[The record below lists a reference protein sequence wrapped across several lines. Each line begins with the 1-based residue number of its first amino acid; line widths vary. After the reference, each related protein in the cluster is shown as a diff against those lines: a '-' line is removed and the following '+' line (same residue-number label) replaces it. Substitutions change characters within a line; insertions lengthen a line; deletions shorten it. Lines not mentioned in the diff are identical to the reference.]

1 LIQYINILTREG
13 KSLLFRNYGS
23 SDVDRDLL
31 AGFLNAFSGFMKE
44 GSQSE
49 IKSTTTDEFKYYNS
63 IIDEI
68 IIVVCTDLED
78 DETTINSKIT
88 TIRVKF
94 MEKFGEILKS
104 CKWTGN
110 RAIFV
115 SFEKEIDD
123 IILGAIKVSIIGMG
137 GSGKSDLIRLIC
149 GKEIDLEYIPT
160 INVDLTPFDGEGLD
174 FSRSIILWDFAGQ
187 SNFRSLWKSLLGNTD
202 IALLVLD
209 STFENINYM
218 KDIIRDIL
226 DKHYK
231 DVLVIGIAMNQD
243 MPNRL
248 TPQFCERILSGA
260 GIEPPIKVHGMIATN
275 HAYRE
280 KILAILRDATNKISN
295 GFKPSYE
302 IKLQTQFND
311 KASQEFDKTDEP
323 YRIKKVREKEEKIM
337 ESKSV
342 SGVIPLDG
350 KTIASS
356 IGKNKKEEKAL
367 EATYKH
373 FYEFRQYYSIND
385 LKGAV
390 IGRDILVLTSKSKFQ
405 SIIALVYA
413 FVILYVNWF
422 VWFFMPST
430 INFELSSTV
439 IVYKLF
445 DLEITQLGMWI
456 ILIIVMVILDGI
468 CVRLIALVLYLRNYF
483 IVLDSQGI
491 YYKKIGKP
499 RFLDWADMSKIIATM
514 KYFKLNPASPTDM
527 VVDIHMKSRGKV
539 RFRSGNYRFNG
550 DLWDIPIFPEY
561 SGTQHFESFAII
573 FKSFNYRFGYGECP
587 FFYDDMWRN
596 YQKS

>member
-1 LIQYINILTREG
+1 MNPFNFLDLAIFIA
-13 KSLLFRNYGS
+13 S
-23 SDVDRDLL
+23 SDVTCSSSIADEYS
-31 AGFLNAFSGFMKE
+31 SG
-44 GSQSE
+44 
-49 IKSTTTDEFKYYNS
+49 
-63 IIDEI
+63 
-68 IIVVCTDLED
+68 
-78 DETTINSKIT
+78 TINCS
-88 TIRVKF
+88 
-94 MEKFGEILKS
+94 
-104 CKWTGN
+104 
-110 RAIFV
+110 
-115 SFEKEIDD
+115 
-123 IILGAIKVSIIGMG
+123 
-137 GSGKSDLIRLIC
+137 
-149 GKEIDLEYIPT
+149 
-160 INVDLTPFDGEGLD
+160 
-174 FSRSIILWDFAGQ
+174 
-187 SNFRSLWKSLLGNTD
+187 
-202 IALLVLD
+202 
-209 STFENINYM
+209 

-231 DVLVIGIAMNQD
+231 DILVIGIANKQD

-248 TPQFCERILSGA
+248 TPNFIERFLSET
-260 GIEPPIKVHGMIATN
+260 GIDPPIQVHGMVATN
-275 HAYRE
+275 PDYRE
-280 KILAILRDATNKISN
+280 IIHAILRDAINKISY
-295 GFKPSYE
+295 GFKPRSE
-302 IKLQTQFND
+302 IKLQTQSND
-311 KASQEFDKTDEP
+311 KASQEFKQFEIEKFNKEAIERVKSCNKTDEP

-337 ESKSV
+337 ENKSE

-350 KTIASS
+350 KTIASC
-356 IGKNKKEEKAL
+356 IGKNKKIEKAL
-367 EATYKH
+367 ETTYKH

-405 SIIALVYA
+405 SIVALVYA

-439 IVYKLF
+439 IVYRLF

-456 ILIIVMVILDGI
+456 FLVIMMVILNGI

-527 VVDIHMKSRGKV
+527 VVNIHLKSRGKV

-587 FFYDDMWRN
+587 FFYDDIWRN